1 MYRMLFEM
9 AMGNVSFR
17 LLRNREQDD
26 IRELSELL
34 QAFSLKLHEVQL
46 TIHTDHPNQYVLQET
61 LILEKNFLVCGV
73 TSGVP
78 LLLDQQPDDFLGCGL
93 EKLVD
98 SESASKI
105 KDLKI
110 MAAENPDMH
119 ESSSLS
125 FRSAGGN
132 IPAYCTF
139 SRLIYSDKVVV
150 SAVIPP
156 VFSHKNPPPTDMIHP
171 HDPQLFQQ
179 LFDYILSH
187 LEDPLP
193 TTKEL
198 SKMFGTNEFNL
209 KGGFRY
215 FFKTSIYHL
224 YHEERLKKAH
234 RMILETNLSIK
245 EIALSSGFNDYVNFY
260 KAFRKRFGYAPGSL
274 NRNGSS

>member
-1 MYRMLFEM
+1 MS
-9 AMGNVSFR
+9 MGNVSFR
-17 LLRNREQDD
+17 LLHEQDQTD
-26 IRELSELL
+26 ITELSQLL
-34 QAFSLKLHEVQL
+34 QAFSTKLHEVQL
-46 TIHTDHPNQYVLQET
+46 TIHTDHSNQYVLQET

-78 LLLDQQPDDFLGCGL
+78 LLLEQHPEHFLGSGL

-98 SESASKI
+98 ASSAGKI
-105 KDLKI
+105 KELRNL
-110 MAAENPDMH
+110 AAENPDMH
-119 ESSSLS
+119 ESSSLC
-125 FRSAGGN
+125 FKSAGGN
-132 IPAYCTF
+132 IPAHCTF

-150 SAVIPP
+150 SAIIPP
-156 VFSHKNPPPTDMIHP
+156 VYSMKNAAKDEIHP
-171 HDPQLFQQ
+171 HDPKLFQQ
-179 LFDYILSH
+179 LFDYILNH

-234 RMILETNLSIK
+234 RMIMETNLSIK